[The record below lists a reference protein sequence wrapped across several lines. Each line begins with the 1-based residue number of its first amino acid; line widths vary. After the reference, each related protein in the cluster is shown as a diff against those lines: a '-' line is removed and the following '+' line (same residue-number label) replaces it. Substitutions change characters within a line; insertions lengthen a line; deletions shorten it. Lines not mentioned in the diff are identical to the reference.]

1 MAGKKQKRKII
12 IIITYKAIVKS
23 LPRTSTTFL
32 HITVKISKLTKNHS
46 FLSHG
51 AVKAGSKSKFP
62 LSSLNLQQPQ
72 LKETQS
78 QPYIDR
84 ISTTNRVIVQFP
96 TRVIVYLIW
105 APTFKKRSPSK
116 HNMEIFS
123 LYLELKHKK
132 L

>member
-1 MAGKKQKRKII
+1 MAGKKKKRKII

-32 HITVKISKLTKNHS
+32 HITVKIPKLTKNQS

-51 AVKAGSKSKFP
+51 AVTAASKSKFP

-84 ISTTNRVIVQFP
+84 INTTNRVIFQFP
-96 TRVIVYLIW
+96 TRVNCISHIG
-105 APTFKKRSPSK
+105 TNFQETSK